1 MPQLPDQIPIGVLA
15 ARSGVSTSALR
26 FYEARGLI
34 HATRNPGNQ
43 RRYPRY
49 TLRRVAFIRAAQR
62 VGLSLDEIQNAL
74 AGLPTDKAPAKA
86 DWARLSHAWRP
97 RLDARINEMEKL
109 RDELTGCIGCGCLS
123 LRTCRLVNRD
133 DIATVDGPG
142 SYLIADRGGSGT
154 EADRP
159 IGTARATRH
168 DGDDVRRVIGRADLK
183 RATGSGIVG

>member
-1 MPQLPDQIPIGVLA
+1 MSQLPDLIPIGVLA

-34 HATRNPGNQ
+34 QATRNPGNQ

-62 VGLSLDEIQNAL
+62 VGLSLDEIQVAL
-74 AGLPTDKAPAKA
+74 ASLPADKAPAKS

-97 RLDARINEMEKL
+97 RLDTRIREMEKL

-123 LRTCRLVNRD
+123 LRTCRLINRD
-133 DIATVDGPG
+133 DVAATDGAG
-142 SYLIADRGGSGT
+142 SYLLADRGSA
-154 EADRP
+154 EAK
-159 IGTARATRH
+159 A
-168 DGDDVRRVIGRADLK
+168 DG
-183 RATGSGIVG
+183 

>member
-1 MPQLPDQIPIGVLA
+1 MSSPNFGNDPPMPLLPDLIPIGLLA
-15 ARSGVSTSALR
+15 SRSGVSTSALR

-34 HATRNPGNQ
+34 AATRNSGNQ

-62 VGLSLDEIQNAL
+62 VGLSLDEIHAAL
-74 AGLPTDKAPAKA
+74 AGLPTDRAPAKA

-97 RLDARINEMEKL
+97 RLDTRIREMEKL

-133 DIATVDGPG
+133 DISAADGAG
-142 SYLIADRGGSGT
+142 SYLQADRG
-154 EADRP
+154 
-159 IGTARATRH
+159 
-168 DGDDVRRVIGRADLK
+168 
-183 RATGSGIVG
+183 